1 MNTREALT
9 IRFPSEL
16 LSNAKTVKSDRESFN
31 DLVVNAVDR
40 EVRRRQGLQ
49 TLGEILQT
57 NEEIFQ
63 RVGLL
68 PDSTPMIRAF
78 RDGELRRD

>member
-1 MNTREALT
+1 MTPREALT

-16 LSNAKTVKSDRESFN
+16 LSTARTVKSDHESFN

-49 TLGEILQT
+49 TLDEILQT

-68 PDSTPMIRAF
+68 PDSTPLIRAF
-78 RDGELRRD
+78 RDGEARRD